1 MNDAFLFLVGAGLGV
16 GLGILLAPKSGR
28 ETREAI
34 RDGIAEGQDYLAR
47 QSRVVERDVSRKA
60 SHLAGQASDFVE
72 KGKEA
77 IEGYGSSVA
86 AAVDAGRE
94 AYRSTVSDKART

>member
-1 MNDAFLFLVGAGLGV
+1 MDNCQSRTNDAYLFLVGAGLGI

-34 RDGIAEGQDYLAR
+34 RGKVNESQEYLAR
-47 QSRVVERDVSRKA
+47 QSRDLKVKA
-60 SHLAGQASDFVE
+60 SNLGDRASGLLHQ
-72 KGKEA
+72 GKDT
-77 IEGYGSSVA
+77 VA

-94 AYRSTVSDKART
+94 AYRDTVSPGV